1 MDRYSIQLQAS
12 NVTVDL
18 DKVFEEDSD
27 GPQWTAAVA
36 HLDGKVSANS
46 KS

>member
-1 MDRYSIQLQAS
+1 MDRYAIQMQPTG
-12 NVTVDL
+12 VTVDL

-27 GPQWTAAVA
+27 GPQWTAAVI